1 MLGIQKKEKK
11 PNSFS
16 KKHFSSEVNLP
27 LLKKEVIE
35 KYQEL
40 AAIYSKHGQSQVAIK
55 YQLTAIAINP
65 KNKATYIALGE
76 NLIQLK
82 EYKKAIVVFKY
93 LYSQDPESYIIK
105 FKLAQAYY
113 KNKQIAQ
120 ACIIWE
126 NLNKNFPQKKESAM
140 LLQLS
145 ATLKAI

>member
-1 MLGIQKKEKK
+1 MLDIQKIEEK
-11 PNSFS
+11 PNNLS
-16 KKHFSSEVNLP
+16 KKFVSQVNLP
-27 LLKKEVIE
+27 LLKEEVIK

-40 AAIYSKHGQSQVAIK
+40 ADTYSKHGQSQVAIK

-65 KNKATYIALGE
+65 KNKQSYIDLGE
-76 NLIQLK
+76 SLIQLK

-93 LYSQDPESYIIK
+93 LYSQDAESYTIQ

-120 ACIIWE
+120 ACMIWE
-126 NLNKNFPQKKESAM
+126 NLNKKFPQKKEPTM

-145 ATLKAI
+145 ASLKAM